1 MNTAANLLVI
11 LAFLSAFYT
20 LLGLLCAVAEKLRG
34 LLARRWH
41 RRALGGYLGGHQG
54 RSKAVA
60 DPRRRRVPGRLHGL
74 ETLSR
79 PAP

>member
-20 LLGLLCAVAEKLRG
+20 LLGLLCAVAEKLQG

-41 RRALGGYLGGHQG
+41 RRALGGHRG

-60 DPRRRRVPGRLHGL
+60 DPRRRAVPGRLYGL

-79 PAP
+79 PNP

>member
-1 MNTAANLLVI
+1 MNTAANLIVV
-11 LAFLSAFYT
+11 LAFLSACYT

-34 LLARRWH
+34 LLESRWH
-41 RRALGGYLGGHQG
+41 RRALGGHPG
-54 RSKAVA
+54 RSEAVA
-60 DPRRRRVPGRLHGL
+60 DARRRNVPGRPCRL